1 MKLYFHHF
9 DIFKSI
15 YKSNGQYIISPY
27 LCESFNDEK
36 FIKSISDQVKG
47 GMEMEISYTN
57 DLILNNVRLIN
68 ELSKRNCYLMFF
80 VSTLDYKNKFELFYD
95 DWDEALKLEDLC
107 FLGWDIYNNRDS
119 AMIDGI
125 YQINLDIDNN
135 VYINNKN
142 DINKW
147 GLIPDLVTCNNYLEK
162 NKNMVSIYVNGKKLK
177 THWEPVA
184 IYCDRFTL
192 NKLELLNS

>member
-1 MKLYFHHF
+1 
-9 DIFKSI
+9 
-15 YKSNGQYIISPY
+15 
-27 LCESFNDEK
+27 
-36 FIKSISDQVKG
+36 
-47 GMEMEISYTN
+47 
-57 DLILNNVRLIN
+57 
-68 ELSKRNCYLMFF
+68 MFF

-95 DWDEALKLEDLC
+95 DWDEALKLEDLY

-125 YQINLDIDNN
+125 YPISLDIDNN

-162 NKNMVSIYVNGKKLK
+162 NKNMVSIYVNGEKLK